1 MTEVFRWAFCLGED
15 NMKPSSSVLTSL
27 LRNSVIRGRQ
37 DESLTFSSNLSFT
50 DGPRVLSAW
59 LTFPMLITNDIYS
72 MGFFTLLSG

>member
-1 MTEVFRWAFCLGED
+1 MTEVFRWPFCLGED

-50 DGPRVLSAW
+50 DGPDLSAW
-59 LTFPMLITNDIYS
+59 LTFPMLITNDI
-72 MGFFTLLSG
+72 FDKILLC